1 MLINF
6 FNTFNEKWIEKWL
19 ESDWSDWE
27 KEMVITVISEYW
39 LKKIFLFFIKAES
52 YEHVTQK

>member
-39 LKKIFLFFIKAES
+39 LKKKFLFFIKAES

>member
-27 KEMVITVISEYW
+27 KEMVITVVSEYW
-39 LKKIFLFFIKAES
+39 LKKFFLFFIKAEL

>member
-19 ESDWSDWE
+19 ESDWSDGK

-39 LKKIFLFFIKAES
+39 LKIIFLFFIKAES
-52 YEHVTQK
+52 YEHVT

>member
-39 LKKIFLFFIKAES
+39 LKKNFLFFIKAES